1 MEEYI
6 MYIYKTTNL
15 ITNKIYIGQHKKK
28 VDLGVTIDTQLFQ
41 ILDEYLLDNNIS
53 NRSKY
58 IEKLIREDFE
68 RRGKNIER
76 EF

>member
-1 MEEYI
+1 MIPDNKKRINANITIDNELFQLLEEYL
-6 MYIYKTTNL
+6 T
-15 ITNKIYIGQHKKK
+15 
-28 VDLGVTIDTQLFQ
+28 
-41 ILDEYLLDNNIS
+41 ENNIS

-68 RRGKNIER
+68 RKGKKIER

>member
-1 MEEYI
+1 MRKMIPDNKKRINANITIDNELFQLLEEYL
-6 MYIYKTTNL
+6 T
-15 ITNKIYIGQHKKK
+15 
-28 VDLGVTIDTQLFQ
+28 
-41 ILDEYLLDNNIS
+41 ENNIS

-68 RRGKNIER
+68 RKGKKIER

>member
-1 MEEYI
+1 MR
-6 MYIYKTTNL
+6 
-15 ITNKIYIGQHKKK
+15 KK
-28 VDLGVTIDTQLFQ
+28 VPEDKKRVDVGITIDTQLFE
-41 ILDEYLLDNNIS
+41 LLEEYLVDNDIS

-68 RRGKNIER
+68 KRGKNIER

>member
-1 MEEYI
+1 MRKK
-6 MYIYKTTNL
+6 MSD
-15 ITNKIYIGQHKKK
+15 NKKR
-28 VDLGVTIDTQLFQ
+28 VDIGVTIDKELFS
-41 ILDEYLLDNNIS
+41 ILEEYLIDNNIS

-68 RRGKNIER
+68 RKGKNIER

>member
-1 MEEYI
+1 MR
-6 MYIYKTTNL
+6 
-15 ITNKIYIGQHKKK
+15 NKIPEDKKR
-28 VDLGVTIDTQLFQ
+28 VNANITIDSELFK
-41 ILDEYLLDNNIS
+41 ILEEYLLDNNIS

-68 RRGKNIER
+68 RKGKTIER

>member
-1 MEEYI
+1 
-6 MYIYKTTNL
+6 L
-15 ITNKIYIGQHKKK
+15 RFKKMRVK
-28 VDLGVTIDTQLFQ
+28 S
-41 ILDEYLLDNNIS
+41 LDNNIS

>member
-1 MEEYI
+1 MR
-6 MYIYKTTNL
+6 K
-15 ITNKIYIGQHKKK
+15 KISEDKKK
-28 VDLGVTIDTQLFQ
+28 VDASISIDKNVLF
-41 ILDEYLLDNNIS
+41 ILEEYLTENNIS

-68 RRGKNIER
+68 RKGKKIER